1 MTKRAMIIGLAFATL
16 LGMADIGTAA
26 RERYPGGSI
35 RTKEHGNEHGYRD
48 GFHRGREDR
57 DHGIRFDFKT
67 QDYKRADR
75 GYEPYMGERDEFRD
89 GYRSGYRAG
98 YEDGYNRRPGRW
110 DEVYGIDRDSEPYR
124 RGRYDGDD
132 SIYVNR
138 HWITGT
144 SPQIS
149 ATVMGWSREKR
160 TASITRTFARKKTT
174 VTMMP
179 ITVITRSTVPRTNSK
194 ESTGRLSYE
203 DMRTAT
209 VDGGR

>member
-1 MTKRAMIIGLAFATL
+1 MTKFAMIIGLAFATL

-89 GYRSGYRAG
+89 GYRSGYRAR

-138 HWITGT
+138 HWDYRDVASDIGYRDGLEQGEKDRKHHKDFR
-144 SPQIS
+144 PEKNDRYDDADHGYHKEYGPKDQFK
-149 ATVMGWSREKR
+149 REYR
-160 TASITRTFARKKTT
+160 QAFLR
-174 VTMMP
+174 
-179 ITVITRSTVPRTNSK
+179 
-194 ESTGRLSYE
+194 GYE
-203 DMRTAT
+203 D
-209 VDGGR
+209 GYGRWR